1 MNKMTYQNMY
11 KHIKLTGDQR
21 SEILQ
26 SLSEQTI
33 SKQESRH
40 RFSYYVAIVFCV
52 ISLSG
57 ITVYASKYFDVATRM
72 EEAFEELLGK
82 ELDVTEEQK
91 QVYTDYSTILGDT
104 IDLGYGKLELEAVL
118 YDSRYLYIPFTIS
131 DIDSN
136 FSRERLQDITF
147 ELKNKEERN
156 IIQYGYMKEINNEG
170 NVIKGNFIVIFQDDI
185 FEKGDSIQVWSKE
198 KDSLLSEF
206 ELSNDIGEQVVK
218 VEVDQALSSD
228 GIKLAKVIISP
239 LSLYVQGTYSD
250 NPITHSSLAVKLK
263 DGTIVNVASTG
274 PSSGFGDNRETGEK
288 EFFAQTLF
296 ETPINI
302 DEVESI
308 LLDTG
313 SQEIAIP
320 FNK

>member
-1 MNKMTYQNMY
+1 MY
-11 KHIKLTGDQR
+11 KHIKLTKDQR
-21 SEILQ
+21 REILQ
-26 SLSEQTI
+26 SVSEQTI
-33 SKQESRH
+33 SKTESRH
-40 RFSYYVAIVFCV
+40 RFSYYVAVAFCI

-57 ITVYASKYFDVATRM
+57 ITVYAAKYFDVAARM

-91 QVYTDYSTILGDT
+91 QVYTDYSTILGDI
-104 IDLGYGKLELEAVL
+104 IDLGYGKLDLEVVL

-131 DIDSN
+131 DIDSTH
-136 FSRERLQDITF
+136 SKELLQNITF
-147 ELKNKEERN
+147 KLKNREN
-156 IIQYGYMKEINNEG
+156 INITQYGYMKEIDNED
-170 NVIKGNFIVIFQDDI
+170 NIIKGNFIVIFKDDI
-185 FEKGDSIQVWSKE
+185 LKKGDSIQVWSKE

-206 ELSNDIGEQVVK
+206 ELLNDIGEQVVK
-218 VEVDQALSSD
+218 VEVDQVGSSD

-250 NPITHSSLAVKLK
+250 NPITYSSLAVKLK

-274 PSSGFGDNRETGEK
+274 PSSEFGENRETGEK
-288 EFFAQTLF
+288 EFFAQILF
-296 ETPINI
+296 ETPINL

-313 SQEIAIP
+313 SQEVAIP